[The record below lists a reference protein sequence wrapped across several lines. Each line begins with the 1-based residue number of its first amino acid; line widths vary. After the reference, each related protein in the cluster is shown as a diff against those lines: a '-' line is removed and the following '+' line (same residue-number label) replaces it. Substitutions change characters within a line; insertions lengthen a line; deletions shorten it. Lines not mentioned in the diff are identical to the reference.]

1 MSSNVIIW
9 ETGPVEESGRTYLA
23 SPIRNHVSIIPTKTA
38 FMFDI
43 RVMNKAISES
53 GGKAADSTDL
63 GAITDVFLDI
73 TKNNGKS
80 YLPFG

>member
-1 MSSNVIIW
+1 MSSNIIVW
-9 ETGPVEESGRTYLA
+9 ETGAVEESGRTYIA
-23 SPIRNHVSIIPTKTA
+23 SPIRNHVSIIPSKSC
-38 FMFDI
+38 FLFDV

-53 GGKAADSTDL
+53 GGMAADSTDL
-63 GAITDVFLDI
+63 GAISDVFLDI